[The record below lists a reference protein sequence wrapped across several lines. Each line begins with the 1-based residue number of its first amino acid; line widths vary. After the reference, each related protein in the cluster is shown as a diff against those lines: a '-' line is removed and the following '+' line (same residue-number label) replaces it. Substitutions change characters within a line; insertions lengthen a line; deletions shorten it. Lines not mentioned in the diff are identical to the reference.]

1 MQRNRMLEQEQ
12 VSTYSI
18 YKSNVTSVVLD
29 EVGSE
34 TEELGM
40 HTTK

>member
-1 MQRNRMLEQEQ
+1 MLEQEQ

-18 YKSNVTSVVLD
+18 YKCRPNVASVVLD
-29 EVGSE
+29 EVESE

-40 HTTK
+40 HLTK